1 MARLRPG
8 VSMAQAEAQLAPQ
21 FHQWVATTAQN
32 DEQRSN
38 LPVLYLREGAGGLDT
53 LRRQFS
59 KPLYVLMTLV
69 GLILAIACSNVANLQ
84 LVRAASRRREIAL
97 RLTEGASRM
106 RVIRQ
111 LLTESIL
118 LAALG
123 RSSGFA
129 GCILGNSFSNG
140 TAGR

>member
-1 MARLRPG
+1 
-8 VSMAQAEAQLAPQ
+8 
-21 FHQWVATTAQN
+21 
-32 DEQRSN
+32 
-38 LPVLYLREGAGGLDT
+38 
-53 LRRQFS
+53 
-59 KPLYVLMTLV
+59 MTLV

-118 LAALG
+118 LASVGGALG
-123 RSSGFA
+123 LLVGS
-129 GCILGNSFSNG
+129 LGNSFSDG
-140 TAGR
+140 AARE